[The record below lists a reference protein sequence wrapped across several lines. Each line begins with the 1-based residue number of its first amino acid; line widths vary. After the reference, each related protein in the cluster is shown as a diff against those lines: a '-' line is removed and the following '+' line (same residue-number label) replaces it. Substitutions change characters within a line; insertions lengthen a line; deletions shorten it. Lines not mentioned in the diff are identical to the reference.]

1 MCAVAAAVAAVA
13 AAASAVAILAAAV
26 ATGVASALWEAHTC
40 CSCAGVFQL
49 CYVGRFDFLCEPGIV
64 FTGLM
69 LMFVKHSDGGFHL
82 RTKKGGGGIGGA

>member
-1 MCAVAAAVAAVA
+1 MCAVAAAVA
-13 AAASAVAILAAAV
+13 AAASAVAAWAAAV
-26 ATGVASALWEAHTC
+26 TAGGASALWEAHTC

-69 LMFVKHSDGGFHL
+69 LMSVEHSDGGFYL
-82 RTKKGGGGIGGA
+82 GVKDGRGGSGGA

>member
-1 MCAVAAAVAAVA
+1 MCAVTAAVVAVASAAA
-13 AAASAVAILAAAV
+13 IWAAAV

-82 RTKKGGGGIGGA
+82 RIKKGRAGIGGA

>member
-1 MCAVAAAVAAVA
+1 MRAVAAAVAAA
-13 AAASAVAILAAAV
+13 AAAACAVAVVAAAV

-49 CYVGRFDFLCEPGIV
+49 CYVSRFDFLCEPGIV

-69 LMFVKHSDGGFHL
+69 LMFVKHSDGGFYL
-82 RTKKGGGGIGGA
+82 GVEKGRGGSGGA